1 MREREEK
8 KDPIQPW
15 AADLSA
21 KSRTLNLLGEKG
33 ELTPSINQRL
43 EDWNLGLS
51 SLLEFTG

>member
-21 KSRTLNLLGEKG
+21 KSRTLNLLGEEG

>member
-21 KSRTLNLLGEKG
+21 KSRTLNLLGEEG
-33 ELTPSINQRL
+33 ELTPSITQRL

-51 SLLEFTG
+51 SLPEFTG